1 MKNSSNQPNDEKQ
14 ECCSEETFGS
24 FYEICVKGQLD
35 SSWSDWLEG
44 MQVKLLDN
52 EKMLLCGNMVD
63 QAALLG
69 LLNKLCGLNL
79 SVLSLR
85 QVKAEEKR
93 TKTRKKEK

>member
-1 MKNSSNQPNDEKQ
+1 MKDTRNQPSGEKQ

-24 FYEICVKGQLD
+24 LFEICVKGQLD

-44 MQVKLLDN
+44 MEVKLIDN
-52 EKMLLCGNMVD
+52 EKMILCGYVVD
-63 QAALLG
+63 QAALMG

-85 QVKAEEKR
+85 KV
-93 TKTRKKEK
+93 KKEKNQPGTDQKEK